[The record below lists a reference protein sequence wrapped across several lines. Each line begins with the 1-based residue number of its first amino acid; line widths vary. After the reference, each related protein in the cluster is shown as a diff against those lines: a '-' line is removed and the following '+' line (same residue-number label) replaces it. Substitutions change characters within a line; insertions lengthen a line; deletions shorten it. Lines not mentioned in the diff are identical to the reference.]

1 MLAFGVI
8 IGVGMLI
15 LAIAPGLV
23 AQQDPRGT
31 DAVLALT
38 TPSAAHWFGTDTLGR
53 DVFSRVVHGARTSLG
68 VAGIS
73 VVFALLAGSFLG
85 LLSGYFGGVLDQV
98 LGRLMDIVFS
108 LPALLLAIAIA
119 GILGPSLRN
128 AIIAIGIVYMPHFYR
143 IARSGAIA
151 MSARPF
157 IVGCHLIGASHG
169 RIVLRHVLPNISA
182 LLTVQFTVTLAYA
195 ILLEASLSFLGLGVQ
210 PPDPSWGSILNE
222 GRPFLLIS
230 PSLSVFPG
238 IMILLS
244 VLAMNLIS
252 DSLRDS
258 WDTSLVK
265 R

>member
-53 DVFSRVVHGARTSLG
+53 DVLSRVVHGARTSLG

-85 LLSGYFGGVLDQV
+85 LLSGYFGGVLDQA

-151 MSARPF
+151 MAARPF

-169 RIVLRHVLPNISA
+169 RILLRHVLPNISA

-210 PPDPSWGSILNE
+210 PPNPSWGSILNE

-230 PSLSVFPG
+230 PSLSIFPG

-258 WDTSLVK
+258 WDTSMVN